1 MQETQHTKTVLKN
14 SHSGKLFLLRHL
26 WNVMMRWWWRFAS
39 FSTCYAWGVV
49 HEARG
54 KCLKK
59 QLMMHESV
67 DNHLNRDYAL
77 VKCNLFVQVF
87 VWWTWLES
95 CSHEHIE
102 PQSQL
107 SGQTQAFQES
117 PPCTL
122 LGSAKHYNN
131 LQFEPVV
138 VASVSV
144 VSCEYQDA
152 EIEVQPY
159 KRILERVS
167 WLPSASLMSV
177 NCLPMFD
184 LDLQDLQKLLLVHRF
199 ECLVVVI
206 QAILHH
212 TLWTIVPERD
222 ICTI

>member
-1 MQETQHTKTVLKN
+1 
-14 SHSGKLFLLRHL
+14 
-26 WNVMMRWWWRFAS
+26 
-39 FSTCYAWGVV
+39 
-49 HEARG
+49 
-54 KCLKK
+54 
-59 QLMMHESV
+59 
-67 DNHLNRDYAL
+67 
-77 VKCNLFVQVF
+77 
-87 VWWTWLES
+87 
-95 CSHEHIE
+95 
-102 PQSQL
+102 
-107 SGQTQAFQES
+107 
-117 PPCTL
+117 
-122 LGSAKHYNN
+122 
-131 LQFEPVV
+131 VV

-222 ICTI
+222 IPTI